1 MIGRM
6 ISGTLIWI
14 RTVVALPFKA
24 LRRTLRKRH
33 LAFAALPVLLVLNS
47 MRGGGPVPLS
57 PAEPVR
63 TDTLQIAL
71 PETVPVA
78 TAWQVQVAGF
88 DEGDDLTIL
97 VDTGY
102 QLRQYELLADDPES
116 STAAG
121 SVQNGIAT
129 ILIPA
134 IDGPGSGIVTVTA
147 AAGDRTAH
155 GQLQMVAS
163 TAIDPLEILLG
174 PRTIEVGGDSSTM
187 VVVLPIDEFGNPVE
201 DGTPVDLRITRP
213 DLLVD
218 EGTVETAGMMAWTRV
233 ASRTAAGISRVAVEV
248 GDAGGKEFDFTE
260 TAGTPVDIEVFAI
273 DPTPLADG
281 RSTMRVR
288 TGPITDEFGNA
299 LPDGIDVFAD
309 MAGSTGVRRFKTAT
323 VKGAVEFNI
332 EAPSM
337 PGPATLVVTAAG
349 ARSEVLELNFEPA
362 VVEFDLDVL
371 TDLDGISIEVGP
383 VRTVLGGYIPEGTPI
398 IVTSE
403 HGIDRSGT
411 RDGVGDLVLLP
422 TNEPITIEVLGLE
435 RTIQL
440 DG

>member
-1 MIGRM
+1 MIRRLTGQAMR
-6 ISGTLIWI
+6 WC
-14 RTVVALPFKA
+14 RAVAALPFTA

-33 LAFAALPVLLVLNS
+33 LVVAALPVLFVLNS
-47 MRGGGPVPLS
+47 MRGGGPVPLT
-57 PAEPVR
+57 PAEPVK
-63 TDTLQIAL
+63 TDTLQLAL
-71 PETVPVA
+71 PDTVPVA
-78 TAWQVQVAGF
+78 TAWEVQVAGF
-88 DEGDDLTIL
+88 EEDDDLAIL

-102 QLRQYELLADDPES
+102 QLRQYELIADDPDA

-121 SVQNGIAT
+121 AIQDGIAT
-129 ILIPA
+129 VLIPA
-134 IDGPGSGIVTVTA
+134 IDGPGAGIVTVTA

-155 GQLQMVAS
+155 GQLQMVADE
-163 TAIDPLEILLG
+163 AIDPLEILLG
-174 PRTIEVGGDSSTM
+174 PRTIEVGGQSSTM

-201 DGTPVDLRITRP
+201 DGTPVDLRVTRP
-213 DLLVD
+213 DLQID
-218 EGTVETAGMMAWTRV
+218 EGTIETAGMMAWTRV
-233 ASRTAAGISRVAVEV
+233 PSRTAAGTSRVAVNV
-248 GDAGGKEFDFTE
+248 GDAGGKELDFVE
-260 TAGTPVDIEVFAI
+260 TAGTPVNIEVFAV

-288 TGPITDEFGNA
+288 TGPILDEFGNA

-309 MAGSTGVRRFKTAT
+309 MAGSTGVRRLKTAT

-332 EAPSM
+332 EAPSQ
-337 PGPATLVVTAAG
+337 PGPATLVVAAAG
-349 ARSEVLELNFEPA
+349 ARSEALELNFEPA
-362 VVEFDLDVL
+362 VVEFDVDVL

-403 HGIDRSGT
+403 HGTAQSGT
-411 RDGVGDLVLLP
+411 RNGVGDLVLLP